1 MEIKLSYEEVKT
13 NHSDLIGVLVG
24 KMQTSKLKDKSKSE
38 REYDFYY
45 SYGVAVRGMNF
56 GEMVNQIHNRD
67 FKTEQ
72 EKSSSEIINEK
83 LNSVIGLS
91 LTISSGRTKR
101 YIALSEKPRLFVDK
115 FSEIYIESIK
125 EIKKEEERLSK
136 LTPDEKDRE
145 IQESINEL
153 SEMGGFLALN
163 VGNNGVKQIL
173 PQEIDYDVDDILDKI
188 GRVGVDG
195 LTEGERKFLKQHSK

>member
-56 GEMVNQIHNRD
+56 GEMV
-67 FKTEQ
+67 
-72 EKSSSEIINEK
+72 NEK

-195 LTEGERKFLKQHSK
+195 LTDGERKFLKQHSK

>member
-1 MEIKLSYEEVKT
+1 V
-13 NHSDLIGVLVG
+13 
-24 KMQTSKLKDKSKSE
+24 
-38 REYDFYY
+38 
-45 SYGVAVRGMNF
+45 
-56 GEMVNQIHNRD
+56 
-67 FKTEQ
+67 
-72 EKSSSEIINEK
+72 
-83 LNSVIGLS
+83 S